1 MGKDK
6 KIERIKGLNKK
17 GEAGLARLWEMLSS
31 ENKGDKNMARAVSK
45 LATAL
50 EKQNRIQ
57 ERQLRLENKKLVIE
71 ARRQNKQKNGK

>member
-31 ENKGDKNMARAVSK
+31 ENKGDKNMARAVGK